1 MWVCAEDETDFNQV
15 TCNSLFW
22 PNATSYM
29 ERKRDPGRDS
39 ETEEE
44 RYIRNKT
51 EYKRVGLV
59 NMSEEE

>member
-29 ERKRDPGRDS
+29 ERKRDPG
-39 ETEEE
+39 
-44 RYIRNKT
+44 
-51 EYKRVGLV
+51 
-59 NMSEEE
+59 